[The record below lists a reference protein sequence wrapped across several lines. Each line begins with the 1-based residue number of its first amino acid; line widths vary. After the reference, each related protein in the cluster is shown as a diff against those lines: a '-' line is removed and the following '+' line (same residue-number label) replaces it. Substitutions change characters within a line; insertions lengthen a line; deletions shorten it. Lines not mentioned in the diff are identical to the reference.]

1 MNTVRTRHA
10 RPQTQAGAGQRWQ
23 YLRLLDAPHRL
34 AFTAATLLLAVSSLW
49 WAAVMVLT
57 GEGVAVRWSL
67 RPSTAHGVLMTFGF
81 MPLFF
86 TGFLFTAGPKWL
98 QQPAVD
104 ARTLVEPLLAMLS
117 GWGVFLTSL
126 HGRDAAFGQTLG
138 AIGIAAVATGWLGVV
153 RRFLAL
159 LRASTAPD
167 KSHATVVAIGC
178 VYGLAALLA
187 VSAGLALGA
196 DAIVRAA
203 TVSAL
208 WAFVGLVFCAV
219 AHRMV
224 PFFSGT
230 TLPAMDAWRPQWLLV
245 CFSLLC
251 GVEAAAVSHAFTLPV
266 PAPVTA
272 MLATLEIGAGLFLL
286 AMAIHWGRSPAT
298 RLRLPAMLH
307 LGFSWLA
314 AAVLLTGLTRALELF
329 AAPLTLGLA
338 PIHAFTMGFLGSM
351 MLAMVTRV
359 TRGLAGHTVVA
370 DDLVWRLFWV
380 LQLATAIRLTAAI
393 LAQTAPSWTLTLLA
407 SAALGW
413 AGVCLSWTVR
423 HVRLFGLAQASPHR
437 REPHRPGHRTNLKGT

>member
-1 MNTVRTRHA
+1 MSTA
-10 RPQTQAGAGQRWQ
+10 RSGNGLPRARAGAGQRWQ

-34 AFTAATLLLAVSSLW
+34 AFTAAALLLVVSSLW
-49 WAAVMVLT
+49 WAAMMVLAE
-57 GEGVAVRWSL
+57 EGVAVRWAL
-67 RPSTAHGVLMTFGF
+67 RPSIGHGVLMTFGF

-86 TGFLFTAGPKWL
+86 TGFLFTAAPKWL
-98 QQPAVD
+98 RQPAVD

-117 GWGVFLTSL
+117 GWGVFLASL

-153 RRFLAL
+153 RRFLSL
-159 LRASTAPD
+159 LRTSTAPD
-167 KSHATVVAIGC
+167 RVHATVVALGC

-187 VSAGLALGA
+187 VLAGLALGA
-196 DAIVRAA
+196 DALVRAA

-230 TLPAMDAWRPQWLLV
+230 PLPGMDAWRPQWLLA

-251 GVEAAAVSHAFTLPV
+251 GVEAAAAASHAFTLPV
-266 PAPVTA
+266 PAAVTV
-272 MLATLEIGAGLFLL
+272 MLAALEIGAGLFLL

-314 AAVLLTGLTRALELF
+314 VAVLLTGASRALELL

-338 PIHAFTMGFLGSM
+338 PVHAFTMGFLGSM

-359 TRGLAGHTVVA
+359 TCGLAGRTVVA

-380 LQLATAIRLTAAI
+380 LQLATAIRLAAAI
-393 LAQTAPSWTLTLLA
+393 VVQTAPSLTWTLLA

-413 AGVCLSWTVR
+413 AGVCLSWTAR
-423 HVRLFGLAQASPHR
+423 HVRLFGLTSS
-437 REPHRPGHRTNLKGT
+437 HRPGTHRLGTTST